1 MNFLTAIIS
10 KPLIDWQLAV
20 TLVIVEVPIGLLFHF
35 LAKDKKESKMDRK
48 EAQYDVKKINT
59 EVFKKLIHVVC
70 LEYYPFFENK
80 FGFCIPKHPQE
91 FKDLELTPVSIGFNI
106 QLGKIPNV
114 EELLDKI
121 ESVIPTLE
129 VGENFLKENY
139 QKIYKDWEKIKQE
152 LDALNKDQ
160 QDFCNKISE
169 RIMNEFKKYYHLN
182 PTFRLSPFRDEENW
196 AYFSDNVPR
205 IASLIF
211 NKYGIIDF
219 TTDIFDN
226 ENQFYVTFAGWRI
239 LGFNKKERI
248 DDLGAI
254 KEVFNNIANENKLV
268 DNHRKFG
275 LRLIKLNEKI
285 EAFCKQLEKRV
296 VNDIDNQL

>member
-1 MNFLTAIIS
+1 MNFLTAITS
-10 KPLIDWQLAV
+10 KPLIDWQLAI

-35 LAKDKKESKMDRK
+35 LAKDKKESKTDRK
-48 EAQYDVKKINT
+48 ETQYDVKKINT

-91 FKDLELTPVSIGFNI
+91 FKDLDLTPVSIGFII

-114 EELLDKI
+114 EELLVKI
-121 ESVIPTLE
+121 EDVIPSLE
-129 VGENFLKENY
+129 IGEKFLKENY
-139 QKIYKDWEKIKQE
+139 SKIHDDWIKIKQE
-152 LDALNKDQ
+152 LDILNNDI

-169 RIMNEFKKYYHLN
+169 KIMNDLKKYYHLN
-182 PTFRLSPFRDEENW
+182 PTLRLIPFESEENW
-196 AYFSDNVPR
+196 AYFSENVPR

-211 NKYGIIDF
+211 NKFGIIDF
-219 TTDIFDN
+219 TTDSPV
-226 ENQFYVTFAGWRI
+226 ENQFYVNFAGWRI

-254 KEVFNNIANENKLV
+254 KEVFSNVANEDKLV
-268 DNHRKFG
+268 KNHRKFG

-285 EAFCKQLEKRV
+285 EAFCKQLEKKV